1 MKKPRTLTRT
11 AASILMIPVLY
22 IAVTGLLYG
31 ILAISLSDPV
41 LDWMVQANL
50 DLLPDLIYVIL
61 VCMSPVLPV
70 VVLGSSAVGI
80 ILQIVQFAVDGRV
93 IVQLAAHGIDAQ
105 LPLALDDG
113 QPVGHGGDDV
123 LPAAI
128 CHHVL

>member
-22 IAVTGLLYG
+22 IAVMGLLYG

-41 LDWMVQANL
+41 LDWMTQANL

-61 VCMSPVLPV
+61 VCMAPVLPV

-80 ILQIVQFAVDGRV
+80 ILQIRGIRKGEDKKKGLFIIGAFVLLTVLL
-93 IVQLAAHGIDAQ
+93 IVSC
-105 LPLALDDG
+105 LALMLYLESM
-113 QPVGHGGDDV
+113 GDW
-123 LPAAI
+123 AS
-128 CHHVL
+128 

>member
-22 IAVTGLLYG
+22 IAVMGLLYG

-41 LDWMVQANL
+41 LDWMTQVNL

-61 VCMSPVLPV
+61 VCMAPVLPV

-80 ILQIVQFAVDGRV
+80 ILQIRGIRKGEDKKKGLFIIGAFVLLTVLL
-93 IVQLAAHGIDAQ
+93 IVSC
-105 LPLALDDG
+105 LALMLYLESMG
-113 QPVGHGGDDV
+113 SW
-123 LPAAI
+123 AS
-128 CHHVL
+128 

>member
-31 ILAISLSDPV
+31 ILAISLSEPV

-61 VCMSPVLPV
+61 VCMAPVIPV

-80 ILQIVQFAVDGRV
+80 ILQIRGIRKGEDKKKGLFIIGAFVLLTVLL
-93 IVQLAAHGIDAQ
+93 IVSC
-105 LPLALDDG
+105 LALMLYLEST
-113 QPVGHGGDDV
+113 GGW
-123 LPAAI
+123 AS
-128 CHHVL
+128 

>member
-31 ILAISLSDPV
+31 VLAISLSDPV

-50 DLLPDLIYVIL
+50 DLLSDLIYVIL
-61 VCMSPVLPV
+61 VCMAPVLPV

-80 ILQIVQFAVDGRV
+80 ILQIRGIRKGEDKKKGLFIIGAFVLLTVLL
-93 IVQLAAHGIDAQ
+93 IVSC
-105 LPLALDDG
+105 LALMLYMEST
-113 QPVGHGGDDV
+113 GGW
-123 LPAAI
+123 AS
-128 CHHVL
+128 

>member
-41 LDWMVQANL
+41 LDWMTQADL

-61 VCMSPVLPV
+61 VCMAPVLPV

-80 ILQIVQFAVDGRV
+80 ILQIRGIRKGEDKKKGLFIIGAFVLLTVLL
-93 IVQLAAHGIDAQ
+93 IVSC
-105 LPLALDDG
+105 LALMLYLEST
-113 QPVGHGGDDV
+113 GGW
-123 LPAAI
+123 AS
-128 CHHVL
+128 

>member
-61 VCMSPVLPV
+61 VCMAPVLPV

-80 ILQIVQFAVDGRV
+80 TLQTIGIRKGEDKKKGLFIIGAFVLLTVLLIVSC
-93 IVQLAAHGIDAQ
+93 
-105 LPLALDDG
+105 LALMLYLEST
-113 QPVGHGGDDV
+113 GGW
-123 LPAAI
+123 AS
-128 CHHVL
+128 

>member
-41 LDWMVQANL
+41 LDWMTQADL

-61 VCMSPVLPV
+61 VCMAPVLPV

-80 ILQIVQFAVDGRV
+80 ILQIRGIRKGEDKKKGLFIIGAFVLL
-93 IVQLAAHGIDAQ
+93 IVL
-105 LPLALDDG
+105 LALSCFAL
-113 QPVGHGGDDV
+113 VHYMNTTGGFRS
-123 LPAAI
+123 
-128 CHHVL
+128 

>member
-1 MKKPRTLTRT
+1 MKKPHSLTRT

-41 LDWMVQANL
+41 LDWMTQADL

-61 VCMSPVLPV
+61 VCMAPVLPV

-80 ILQIVQFAVDGRV
+80 ILQIRGIRKGEDKKKGLFIIGAFVLL
-93 IVQLAAHGIDAQ
+93 IVL
-105 LPLALDDG
+105 LALSCFAL
-113 QPVGHGGDDV
+113 VHYMNTTGGFRS
-123 LPAAI
+123 
-128 CHHVL
+128 

>member
-41 LDWMVQANL
+41 LYWMTQANL

-61 VCMSPVLPV
+61 VCMAPVLPV

-80 ILQIVQFAVDGRV
+80 ILQIRGIRKGEDKKKGLFIIGAFVLLTVLL
-93 IVQLAAHGIDAQ
+93 IVSC
-105 LPLALDDG
+105 LALMLYLEST
-113 QPVGHGGDDV
+113 GGW
-123 LPAAI
+123 AS
-128 CHHVL
+128 

>member
-41 LDWMVQANL
+41 LDWMIQANL

-61 VCMSPVLPV
+61 VCMAPVLPV

-80 ILQIVQFAVDGRV
+80 ILQIRGIRKGEDKKKGLFIIGAFVLLTVLL
-93 IVQLAAHGIDAQ
+93 IVSC
-105 LPLALDDG
+105 LALMLYMEST
-113 QPVGHGGDDV
+113 GGW
-123 LPAAI
+123 AS
-128 CHHVL
+128 

>member
-22 IAVTGLLYG
+22 IAVMGLLYG

-41 LDWMVQANL
+41 LDWMTQANL

-61 VCMSPVLPV
+61 VCMAPVLPV

-80 ILQIVQFAVDGRV
+80 ILQIRGIRKGEEKKKGLFIIGAFVLLTVLL
-93 IVQLAAHGIDAQ
+93 IVSC
-105 LPLALDDG
+105 LALMLYLESMG
-113 QPVGHGGDDV
+113 SW
-123 LPAAI
+123 AS
-128 CHHVL
+128 

>member
-41 LDWMVQANL
+41 LDWMTQANL

-61 VCMSPVLPV
+61 VCMAPVIPV

-80 ILQIVQFAVDGRV
+80 ILQIRGIRKGEDKKKGLFIIGAFVLLTILL
-93 IVQLAAHGIDAQ
+93 IVSC
-105 LPLALDDG
+105 LALMLYLEST
-113 QPVGHGGDDV
+113 GGW
-123 LPAAI
+123 AS
-128 CHHVL
+128 